1 MAAVYEL
8 EDPSSTKNQRL
19 KSLRLIELSDHM
31 IRLNRRENTQLE
43 LRLNQLKRQE
53 TIIRR
58 RYDREIYW
66 KRLQLDRIYD
76 TLNDSPIG
84 LTDNFR
90 IQTPMSFHTVRT
102 QRNQSAPPTSK
113 RTQVENKSQS
123 RPNTTANAFR
133 RDKRAL
139 SAFREITLKPSC
151 RTLGNLLV
159 LLDSEKKYL
168 KTNDL
173 LEQER
178 WQKFN
183 NRT

>member
-8 EDPSSTKNQRL
+8 EDPSSAKNQRL
-19 KSLRLIELSDHM
+19 KSLRLIELSDHI

-53 TIIRR
+53 TVIRR
-58 RYDREIYW
+58 KHDREIYW
-66 KRLQLDRIYD
+66 KRLQLERIYE
-76 TLNDSPIG
+76 TLHDSPTE

-90 IQTPMSFHTVRT
+90 MQTPMSFHAVRM
-102 QRNQSAPPTSK
+102 QRNQSAPPNIK

-123 RPNTTANAFR
+123 RPNTTPTAAIR

-139 SAFREITLKPSC
+139 SAFKEITLKPTC

-159 LLDSEKKYL
+159 LLDSEKYFK
-168 KTNDL
+168 N
-173 LEQER
+173 
-178 WQKFN
+178 
-183 NRT
+183 